1 MIELRQCVTD
11 DDYEVWIGVRR
22 AVLPGDRAP
31 SLDEL
36 KSFIKPGDAHLLAD
50 LDGELA
56 GSGLMNRSDLG
67 GAHVAPRVLPDK
79 RGRGVGTALLT
90 KLAELAVER
99 GFERA
104 GSHVAGADERSIAF
118 ARRFGFEEIRR
129 DVKQVLEPGDAP
141 PPVPREVDGVEF
153 VSIESRP
160 DLLREAW
167 PLGQQGY
174 EDMPI
179 DGLDILEENWLVEE
193 ATLPGGSFVA
203 HRRRRDRRLRGPD
216 ALAGRADEVRARAHG
231 GAPRLAPARP
241 RDRDQAALDRVGGG
255 ERHPRAR
262 HLDADGQ
269 REHAGRQR
277 APGLRHDR
285 GRPRRRAE
293 PSAVSRNWFGADVA
307 ERYDDS
313 TGEQFDPRVID
324 ATVDF
329 LAGLA
334 GEVPRSSSASAPAA
348 SRCR

>member
-11 DDYEVWIGVRR
+11 DDYEVWLGVRR

-36 KSFIKPGDAHLLAD
+36 KSFIKPADAHLLAD

-90 KLAELAVER
+90 RLAGLAVER

-129 DVKQVLEPGDAP
+129 DVKQVLELGDAP

-160 DLLREAW
+160 ELLREAW

-203 HRRRRDRRLRGPD
+203 VADGEIVGYAGLMRWPDEPAKCEHGLTVVRRDWRRR
-216 ALAGRADEVRARAHG
+216 
-231 GAPRLAPARP
+231 
-241 RDRDQAALDRVGGG
+241 
-255 ERHPRAR
+255 
-262 HLDADGQ
+262 
-269 REHAGRQR
+269 
-277 APGLRHDR
+277 
-285 GRPRRRAE
+285 
-293 PSAVSRNWFGADVA
+293 
-307 ERYDDS
+307 
-313 TGEQFDPRVID
+313 
-324 ATVDF
+324 
-329 LAGLA
+329 GLA
-334 GEVPRSSSASAPAA
+334 TAIKQRSIAWAAANGIRELVTWTQTGNENMQAVNARLGYVTTEVDLAVARSLPL
-348 SRCR
+348 